1 MNSLPNS
8 DLMYFSFNFD
18 AMNNAKHIL
27 VTGGAGYI
35 GSHTVVQLI
44 ESGYTPVIVDDL
56 RNAHAKSLDGI
67 KKITGKEIIHQPI
80 DVCDLT
86 ALEKVFSNY
95 SFEGIIHFAAYK
107 AVGESVEQPLKYY
120 RNNILGLV
128 NVLELAQKFN
138 VKNIVFSSSCT
149 VYGEPENEK
158 VVTENSPIQ
167 IANSP
172 YGNTKQI
179 GEEII
184 QDFIKSGV
192 DCKILNL
199 RYFNPVGAHPSSIIG
214 EFPLG
219 KPNNLMPVIT
229 QTAVGK
235 LPKITV
241 FGNDYDT
248 IDGTCVRDYIH
259 VMDVAEAHV
268 KGINWLKNQ
277 DKSLVEQLNI
287 GTGKGTSV
295 LELINTFEEISGQKL
310 NWEFGPRRSGDV
322 VEIFADVTKMLN
334 LMNWKPNRTAKD
346 AVIDAWNWEQKL
358 TNDKK

>member
-1 MNSLPNS
+1 
-8 DLMYFSFNFD
+8 
-18 AMNNAKHIL
+18 MNNSKNIL
-27 VTGGAGYI
+27 VTGGTGYI

-44 ESGYTPVIVDDL
+44 KNGYTPIIVDDM
-56 RNAHAKSLDGI
+56 RNSRKEALIGVE
-67 KKITGKEIIHQPI
+67 KITGEKIIHHI
-80 DVCDLT
+80 VDVCDFN
-86 ALEKVFSNY
+86 ALEKVFSKY
-95 SFEGIIHFAAYK
+95 SLEGVIHFAAHK

-128 NVLELAQKFN
+128 NVLELVQKFN
-138 VKNIVFSSSCT
+138 VKNVVFSSSCT
-149 VYGEPENEK
+149 VYGEPKNEK

-192 DCKILNL
+192 DCKVLNL

-219 KPNNLMPVIT
+219 KPNNVMPVIT
-229 QTAVGK
+229 QTAIGK
-235 LPKITV
+235 MEKVTV

-268 KGINWLKNQ
+268 KGIDWLKSKN
-277 DKSLVEQLNI
+277 KPFVENLNI

-295 LELINTFEEISGQKL
+295 LELINTFEEISNQKL
-310 NWEFGPRRSGDV
+310 NWGFGARREGDV
-322 VEIFADVTKMLN
+322 VEIYADVTKMLN
-334 LMNWKPNRTAKD
+334 LMNWKPNLTVKD
-346 AVIDAWNWEQKL
+346 AVVDAWNWEQKL
-358 TNDKK
+358 NNDKK